1 MISQNELQRE
11 AAITGFQMEPLEKV
25 IHLLELLESLRSHP
39 FLKNKIALKGGTA
52 LNLFV
57 FNLPR
62 LSVDIDLNYIG
73 ARDREIMRDDRPK
86 IEQAIQAV
94 CGRLGMQVKRVPDK
108 HAVGKWLLSYTSIW
122 ERPGTLE
129 LDVNFLLRTPLW
141 PAATIDSHAIGSI
154 IAKQIPVLDFH
165 ELTAGKLVA
174 LFDRN
179 APRDIFDAC
188 RLLRE
193 VPLDIS
199 KLRTAFVVYGGITRR
214 DWRTISMDDIRVES
228 KDVSQQL
235 LPMLRSDLVPSRK
248 DLRLWCENLAVECRA
263 LLSKILPFT
272 NNEME
277 FLKQLNARGEILP
290 DLVTEDPDLQLIV
303 LNHPGLLWKAQNVRE
318 HFGRGSHDANISN
331 QNHRSQK
338 ESDA

>member
-25 IHLLELLESLRSHP
+25 IHILELLESFRSHP

-73 ARDREIMRDDRPK
+73 ARDREIMLGDWPK
-86 IEQAIQAV
+86 IEQAILAV
-94 CGRLGMQVKRVPDK
+94 CGRLGMQVKRIPDE
-108 HAVGKWLLSYTSIW
+108 HAGGKWLLSYTSAW

-141 PAATIDSHAIGSI
+141 PAAIIDSHAIGSI

-179 APRDIFDAC
+179 APRDLFDAC

-193 VPLDIS
+193 VPFDNS
-199 KLRTAFVVYGGITRR
+199 KLRPAFVVYGGIARR
-214 DWRTISMDDIRVES
+214 DWRTITIDDIRVDS

-235 LPMLRSDLVPSRK
+235 LPMLRSDLVPNRK
-248 DLRLWCENLAVECRA
+248 DLCLWSENLAVACRS

-277 FLKQLNARGEILP
+277 FLRLLNDNGEILP
-290 DLVTEDPDLQLIV
+290 ELLTEDPDLQLII
-303 LNHPGLLWKAQNVRE
+303 LKHPGLLWKAQNVRE
-318 HFGRGSHDANISN
+318 HFRRGSHDANIPN
-331 QNHRSQK
+331 
-338 ESDA
+338 